1 MQKNLKN
8 IQKFEII
15 QKLGKQLKM
24 WEGKLEIIWRF
35 GKDFE
40 IQRYVGNFWGKI
52 QKFGGKIQKFGG
64 KIRNLE
70 KKLEIWGK
78 SLEICK
84 KKKMEA
90 WRKFGNFCKI

>member
-1 MQKNLKN
+1 
-8 IQKFEII
+8 
-15 QKLGKQLKM
+15 M

-52 QKFGGKIQKFGG
+52 QKFGGKI
-64 KIRNLE
+64 RNLE
-70 KKLEIWGK
+70 EKLEIWGK

-84 KKKMEA
+84 KKWKLGGNLETFV
-90 WRKFGNFCKI
+90 KFENLE